1 MDIRLKSVHFHA
13 SDNLKTYVNEKVG
26 KLFEQNDKI
35 MHADVTLH
43 EEGNDP
49 TNNKYCLIRLS
60 IPGYDH
66 IAEKHAENFE
76 HAISE
81 AVSTLQT
88 IMRNKKT
95 H

>member
-1 MDIRLKSVHFHA
+1 MDIRLKSVHFTA
-13 SDNLKTYVNEKVG
+13 SDNLKTFVDEKVG

-43 EEGNDP
+43 EDGNDE
-49 TNNKYCLIRLS
+49 TTNKYCLIRLS

-66 IAEKHAENFE
+66 IAEKHSDNFE
-76 HAISE
+76 HSIME

-88 IMRNKKT
+88 IMRKKKD